1 MVMVPALREA
11 VSMVKFPFFN
21 HYIKTQSMQ
30 LQDNIIRLAENPP
43 QDPPSDFFDL
53 FEEFLNAI
61 ESGEIRSAE
70 KRNGE
75 WQVNGWVKQGI
86 LLGFRYGKI
95 RAFDT
100 DGSLRFFDKHTYPT
114 QNINGVE
121 RNIRIVPGGSSVRV
135 GAYVG
140 KNVTMMPPMYINS
153 GAYVGDG
160 TMIDSHALVGSCAQV
175 GKGVHLSAAAQ
186 LGGVLEPIGAVPV
199 VVEDNCLI
207 GGNSGIY
214 EGTQVGSE
222 AVIGAGVVLTRATP
236 VYDLVNEKVYR
247 GSKDQ
252 PLKIPA
258 GAVVIPGSRAISN
271 NDFALK
277 NSLSVS
283 TPIIIKY
290 RDDKTDESTTLEQL
304 LR

>member
-1 MVMVPALREA
+1 M
-11 VSMVKFPFFN
+11 
-21 HYIKTQSMQ
+21 H
-30 LQDNIIRLAENPP
+30 LQEKIISLAENPP
-43 QDPPSDFFDL
+43 QNPPSNFYGL
-53 FEEFLNAI
+53 FEKFLKEL
-61 ESGEIRSAE
+61 ESGRIRSAE
-70 KRNGE
+70 KRDGE

-86 LLGFRYGKI
+86 LLGMRYGKI

-100 DGSLRFFDKHTYPT
+100 EGSLRFFDKHTYPT

-121 RNIRIVPGGSSVRV
+121 KNIRIVPGGSSVRA

-140 KNVTMMPPMYINS
+140 NNVTMMPPMYINS
-153 GAYVGDG
+153 GAYVGEG

-199 VVEDNCLI
+199 VVEDQCMI
-207 GGNSGIY
+207 GGNTGIY
-214 EGTQVGSE
+214 EGTQIGSE
-222 AVIGAGVVLTRATP
+222 AVIGAGVVLTRSTP
-236 VYDLVNEKVYR
+236 VYDLVKEQVYR
-247 GSKDQ
+247 GSETQ

-258 GAVVIPGSRAISN
+258 GAVVVPGSRAISN
-271 NDFALK
+271 NAFAQV
-277 NSLSVS
+277 NNLSIS

-290 RDDKTDESTTLEQL
+290 RDDKTDEATTLEQL